1 MGVFSG
7 LVQTRSLKHGHQDF
21 SLWLIIHSL
30 PPVLSLS
37 FSFFFFFPASALFF
51 LCMLDLLSGTLF
63 WSVRKYISRLTLFS
77 QLMNLDAWI
86 SQELFQKPRGKFCLL
101 CRGTPAHRWCESL
114 RLETE
119 MLWSTSLGD
128 VLTLA
133 PVLPRPRM
141 HITVQRMM
149 GNSSKGKR
157 LEDKKHEMFTSLPFK
172 LFKRHFILFC
182 A

>member
-1 MGVFSG
+1 MVTKTFLS
-7 LVQTRSLKHGHQDF
+7 VSLSTTF
-21 SLWLIIHSL
+21 LLYC
-30 PPVLSLS
+30 LSLS
-37 FSFFFFFPASALFF
+37 LFFFSASALLF

-63 WSVRKYISRLTLFS
+63 WSGSKYTSRLTLFS
-77 QLMNLDAWI
+77 QLMNPDAWI

-101 CRGTPAHRWCESL
+101 YRGTLAHRWCESL
-114 RLETE
+114 HLETE

-128 VLTLA
+128 VLTLV

-141 HITVQRMM
+141 HITVQRTM